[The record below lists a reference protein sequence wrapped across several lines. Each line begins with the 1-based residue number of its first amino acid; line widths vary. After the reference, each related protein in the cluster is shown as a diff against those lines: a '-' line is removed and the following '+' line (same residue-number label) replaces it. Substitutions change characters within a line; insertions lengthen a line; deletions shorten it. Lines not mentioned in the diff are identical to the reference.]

1 MDESIIKKANTKKS
15 LSDEIATRQ
24 RSLNFYSLCNI
35 LPDPDIVLR
44 KQGKDIKIYREL
56 LCDPHV
62 TACVQSRK
70 AGVLSLEWEIAR
82 GLNKAKNIELLSN
95 LLKKLDIYKLIN
107 DILDSVL
114 WGFQP
119 IEVIWEKSGNLILPT
134 ELKAKP
140 TEWFC
145 YDADNNLR
153 FKTKQNYFGELLP
166 PKKFLCPQY
175 NASYDNPYGD
185 RILSKVFWQVVFKK
199 GGLKFWTIFTEK
211 YGMPHIIG
219 KHPRGASQEET
230 NALADML
237 ERMVQDAIA
246 VIPDDSSVELKEANK
261 SSSAE
266 IYEKLIDKMNAEIS
280 KAIIGQTLTTEIGN
294 TGSYAAS
301 NTHFQVRQDII
312 DSDKKLVE
320 KTINQLLR
328 WIYELNFF
336 TEIVPEFE
344 LYEQE
349 DIDLDLAQRDKT
361 LSESGVKFTKKYFI
375 KNYGLDE
382 EDFDIAEIQQTAQPV
397 FSQFKE
403 QENFQGQRQVD
414 ELFDLI
420 SNQELQNQSEKILSP
435 IIEMIMNGNS
445 YSEIKEA
452 LKDENLNTKDFEKV
466 LQKALFLCEV
476 EGRIDGLE

>member
-82 GLNKAKNIELLSN
+82 GINKDKNIELLSN

-312 DSDKKLVE
+312 DSDKRLVE

-328 WIYELNFF
+328 WIYELNFS

-344 LYEQE
+344 LYEEE

-382 EDFDIAEIQQTAQPV
+382 EDFDITQFQQTTQPV

-403 QENFQGQRQVD
+403 QENFQGQTQVD

-420 SNQELQNQSEKILSP
+420 SNKELQNQSEKILSP

-466 LQKALFLCEV
+466 LQKALFLCEA
-476 EGRIDGLE
+476 EGRLDGLQ

>member
-15 LSDEIATRQ
+15 LSEEIATRQ

-44 KQGKDIKIYREL
+44 RQGKDIKIYREL

-82 GLNKAKNIELLSN
+82 GLNKDNNIELLSN

-119 IEVIWEKSGNLILPT
+119 IEIIWKKEGNLILPA
-134 ELKAKP
+134 ELKSKP

-145 YDADNNLR
+145 YDANNNLR
-153 FKTKQNYFGELLP
+153 FKTKQNYFGEELP

-185 RILSKVFWQVVFKK
+185 RVLSKVFWQVVFKK
-199 GGLKFWTIFTEK
+199 GGLKFWTVFTEK

-230 NALADML
+230 NTLADML
-237 ERMVQDAIA
+237 ERMIQDAIA
-246 VIPDDSSVELKEANK
+246 VIPDDSSVEIQEAEK

-266 IYEKLIDKMNAEIS
+266 IFEKLIDKMNAEIS
-280 KAIIGQTLTTEIGN
+280 NAIIGQTLSTEIGS

-328 WIYELNFF
+328 WIYELNFLNS
-336 TEIVPEFE
+336 EIPEFE
-344 LYEQE
+344 LYEEE
-349 DIDLDLAQRDKT
+349 DIDLNLAQRDKT
-361 LSESGVKFTKKYFI
+361 LSESGVQFSKKYFI
-375 KNYGLDE
+375 KNYGLED
-382 EDFDIAEIQQTAQPV
+382 EDFEIVKPQQLTQPS

-403 QENFQGQRQVD
+403 TQNSNGQQKID
-414 ELFDLI
+414 DLFDLI
-420 SNQELQNQSEKILSP
+420 VADELEFQSQKILSP
-435 IIEMIMNGNS
+435 LIEMIMNGNS

-452 LKDENLNTKDFEKV
+452 LKDENLNTKDFEKA

-476 EGRIDGLE
+476 EGRLDGLD

>member
-1 MDESIIKKANTKKS
+1 MDESIIKRANTKKS
-15 LSDEIATRQ
+15 LSEEIATRQ

-62 TACVQSRK
+62 IACVQSRK

-82 GLNKAKNIELLSN
+82 GLNKDKNIELLSN
-95 LLKKLDIYKLIN
+95 LLKKLDLYKLIN

-119 IEVIWEKSGNLILPT
+119 IEIIWKKEGSLILPS

-140 TEWFC
+140 PEWFC

-230 NALADML
+230 NNLADML

-246 VIPDDSSVELKEANK
+246 VIPDDSSVELQEANK

-266 IYEKLIDKMNAEIS
+266 IYEKLINKMNAEIS
-280 KAIIGQTLTTEIGN
+280 KAIIGQTLTTEIGS

-301 NTHFQVRQDII
+301 NTHFQVRQDIVN
-312 DSDKKLVE
+312 SDKKLVE

-328 WIYELNFF
+328 WIYELNFS
-336 TEIVPEFE
+336 TEIIPEFE
-344 LYEQE
+344 LYEEE
-349 DIDLDLAQRDKT
+349 DIDLNLAQRDKT

-435 IIEMIMNGNS
+435 LIEMIMNGNS

>member
-24 RSLNFYSLCNI
+24 RSLNFYSLCTI

-82 GLNKAKNIELLSN
+82 GINKDKNIELLSN

-140 TEWFC
+140 TDWFC

-312 DSDKKLVE
+312 DSDKRLVE

-328 WIYELNFF
+328 WIYELNFS

-344 LYEQE
+344 LYEEE

-382 EDFDIAEIQQTAQPV
+382 EDFDITQFQQTTQPV

-403 QENFQGQRQVD
+403 QENFQGQTQVD

-420 SNQELQNQSEKILSP
+420 SNKELQNQSEKILSP

-466 LQKALFLCEV
+466 HQKALFLCEA
-476 EGRIDGLE
+476 EGRLDGLQ

>member
-15 LSDEIATRQ
+15 LSEEIATRQ

-62 TACVQSRK
+62 IACVQSRK

-82 GLNKAKNIELLSN
+82 GLNKDKNIELLSN
-95 LLKKLDIYKLIN
+95 LLKKLDLYKLIN

-119 IEVIWEKSGNLILPT
+119 IEIIWKKEGSLILPS

-140 TEWFC
+140 PEWFC

-230 NALADML
+230 NNLADML

-246 VIPDDSSVELKEANK
+246 VIPDDSSVELQEANK

-266 IYEKLIDKMNAEIS
+266 IYEKLINKMNAEIS
-280 KAIIGQTLTTEIGN
+280 KAIIGQTLTTEIGS

-301 NTHFQVRQDII
+301 NTHFQVRQDIVN
-312 DSDKKLVE
+312 SDKKLVE

-328 WIYELNFF
+328 WIYELNFS
-336 TEIVPEFE
+336 TEIIPEFE
-344 LYEQE
+344 LYEEE
-349 DIDLDLAQRDKT
+349 DIDLNLAQRDKT

-435 IIEMIMNGNS
+435 LIEMIMNGNS

>member
-15 LSDEIATRQ
+15 LSEEIATRQ

-44 KQGKDIKIYREL
+44 KQGKDIKIYRGL

-82 GLNKAKNIELLSN
+82 GLNKDKNIELLSN

-266 IYEKLIDKMNAEIS
+266 IYEKLIKKM
-280 KAIIGQTLTTEIGN
+280 
-294 TGSYAAS
+294 
-301 NTHFQVRQDII
+301 
-312 DSDKKLVE
+312 KK
-320 KTINQLLR
+320 
-328 WIYELNFF
+328 
-336 TEIVPEFE
+336 
-344 LYEQE
+344 
-349 DIDLDLAQRDKT
+349 
-361 LSESGVKFTKKYFI
+361 
-375 KNYGLDE
+375 GL
-382 EDFDIAEIQQTAQPV
+382 
-397 FSQFKE
+397 
-403 QENFQGQRQVD
+403 
-414 ELFDLI
+414 
-420 SNQELQNQSEKILSP
+420 
-435 IIEMIMNGNS
+435 
-445 YSEIKEA
+445 
-452 LKDENLNTKDFEKV
+452 
-466 LQKALFLCEV
+466 
-476 EGRIDGLE
+476 

>member
-1 MDESIIKKANTKKS
+1 MDESIIKTANTKKS
-15 LSDEIATRQ
+15 LSEEIATRQ

-62 TACVQSRK
+62 IDCVQSRK

-82 GLNKAKNIELLSN
+82 GLNKDKNIELLSN
-95 LLKKLDIYKLIN
+95 LLKKLDLYKLIN

-119 IEVIWEKSGNLILPT
+119 IEIIWKKEGSLILPS

-140 TEWFC
+140 PEWFC

-230 NALADML
+230 NNLADML

-246 VIPDDSSVELKEANK
+246 VIPDDSSVELQEANK

-266 IYEKLIDKMNAEIS
+266 IYEKLINKMNAEIS
-280 KAIIGQTLTTEIGN
+280 KAIIGQTLTTEIGS

-301 NTHFQVRQDII
+301 NTHFQVRQDIVN
-312 DSDKKLVE
+312 SDKKLVE

-328 WIYELNFF
+328 WIYELNFS
-336 TEIVPEFE
+336 TEIIPEFE
-344 LYEQE
+344 LYEEE
-349 DIDLDLAQRDKT
+349 DIDLNLAQRDKT

-435 IIEMIMNGNS
+435 LIEMIVNGNS

>member
-1 MDESIIKKANTKKS
+1 MDESIIKTANTKKS
-15 LSDEIATRQ
+15 LSEEIATRQ

-62 TACVQSRK
+62 IACVQSRK

-82 GLNKAKNIELLSN
+82 GLNKDKNIELLSN
-95 LLKKLDIYKLIN
+95 LLKKLDLYKLIN

-119 IEVIWEKSGNLILPT
+119 IEIIWKKEGSLILPS

-140 TEWFC
+140 PEWFC

-230 NALADML
+230 NNLADML

-246 VIPDDSSVELKEANK
+246 VIPDDSSVELQEANK

-266 IYEKLIDKMNAEIS
+266 IYEKLINKMNAEIS
-280 KAIIGQTLTTEIGN
+280 KAIIGQTLTTEIGS

-301 NTHFQVRQDII
+301 NTHFQVRQDIVN
-312 DSDKKLVE
+312 SDKKLVE

-328 WIYELNFF
+328 WIYELNFS
-336 TEIVPEFE
+336 TEIIPEFE
-344 LYEQE
+344 LYEEE
-349 DIDLDLAQRDKT
+349 DIDLNLAQRDKT

-435 IIEMIMNGNS
+435 LIEMIMNGNS

>member
-1 MDESIIKKANTKKS
+1 MDESIIKKANSKKS

-82 GLNKAKNIELLSN
+82 GINKDKNIELLSN

-266 IYEKLIDKMNAEIS
+266 IYEKLIDKMNSEIS

-328 WIYELNFF
+328 WIYELNFS

-344 LYEQE
+344 LYEEE

-382 EDFDIAEIQQTAQPV
+382 EDFDITQLQQTTQPV

-420 SNQELQNQSEKILSP
+420 SNKELQNQSEKILSP

-466 LQKALFLCEV
+466 LQKALFLCEA
-476 EGRIDGLE
+476 EGRLDGLQ

>member
-1 MDESIIKKANTKKS
+1 MDESIIKKANSKKS

-82 GLNKAKNIELLSN
+82 GINKDKNIELLSN

-312 DSDKKLVE
+312 DSDKRLVE

-328 WIYELNFF
+328 WIYELNFS

-344 LYEQE
+344 LYEEE

-382 EDFDIAEIQQTAQPV
+382 EDFDITQFQQTTQPV

-403 QENFQGQRQVD
+403 QENFQGQTQVD

-420 SNQELQNQSEKILSP
+420 SNKELQNQSEKILSP

-466 LQKALFLCEV
+466 HQKALFLCEA
-476 EGRIDGLE
+476 EGRLDGLQ

>member
-82 GLNKAKNIELLSN
+82 GLNKDKNIELLSN

-312 DSDKKLVE
+312 DSDKRLVE

-328 WIYELNFF
+328 WIYELNFS

-344 LYEQE
+344 LYEEE

-382 EDFDIAEIQQTAQPV
+382 EDFDITQFQQTTQPV

-403 QENFQGQRQVD
+403 QENFQGQTQVD

-420 SNQELQNQSEKILSP
+420 SNKELQNQSEKILSP

-466 LQKALFLCEV
+466 LQKALFLCEA
-476 EGRIDGLE
+476 EGRLDGLQ

>member
-1 MDESIIKKANTKKS
+1 
-15 LSDEIATRQ
+15 
-24 RSLNFYSLCNI
+24 
-35 LPDPDIVLR
+35 
-44 KQGKDIKIYREL
+44 
-56 LCDPHV
+56 
-62 TACVQSRK
+62 
-70 AGVLSLEWEIAR
+70 
-82 GLNKAKNIELLSN
+82 
-95 LLKKLDIYKLIN
+95 
-107 DILDSVL
+107 
-114 WGFQP
+114 
-119 IEVIWEKSGNLILPT
+119 
-134 ELKAKP
+134 
-140 TEWFC
+140 
-145 YDADNNLR
+145 
-153 FKTKQNYFGELLP
+153 
-166 PKKFLCPQY
+166 
-175 NASYDNPYGD
+175 
-185 RILSKVFWQVVFKK
+185 
-199 GGLKFWTIFTEK
+199 
-211 YGMPHIIG
+211 MPHIIG

>member
-15 LSDEIATRQ
+15 LSEEIATRQ

-44 KQGKDIKIYREL
+44 KQGKDIKIYRGL

-82 GLNKAKNIELLSN
+82 GLNKDKNIELLSN

>member
-1 MDESIIKKANTKKS
+1 MDESIIKKANSKKS

-82 GLNKAKNIELLSN
+82 GINKDKNIELLSN

-140 TEWFC
+140 TDWFC

-312 DSDKKLVE
+312 DSDKRLVE

-328 WIYELNFF
+328 WIYELNFS

-344 LYEQE
+344 LYEEE

-382 EDFDIAEIQQTAQPV
+382 EDFDITQFQQTTQPV

-403 QENFQGQRQVD
+403 QENFQGQTQVD

-420 SNQELQNQSEKILSP
+420 SNKELQNQSEKILSP

-466 LQKALFLCEV
+466 HQKALFLCEA
-476 EGRIDGLE
+476 EGRLDGLQ

>member
-1 MDESIIKKANTKKS
+1 MDESIIKKANSKKS

-82 GLNKAKNIELLSN
+82 GINKDKNIELLSN

-266 IYEKLIDKMNAEIS
+266 IYEKLIDKMNSEIS

-328 WIYELNFF
+328 WIYELNFS

-344 LYEQE
+344 LYEEE

-382 EDFDIAEIQQTAQPV
+382 EDFDITQFQQTTQPV

-403 QENFQGQRQVD
+403 QENFQGQTQVD

-420 SNQELQNQSEKILSP
+420 SNKELQNQSEKILSP

-466 LQKALFLCEV
+466 LQKALFLCEA
-476 EGRIDGLE
+476 EGRLDGLQ

>member
-15 LSDEIATRQ
+15 LADEIATRQ

-82 GLNKAKNIELLSN
+82 GINKDKNIELLSN

-140 TEWFC
+140 TDWFC

-312 DSDKKLVE
+312 DSDKRLVE

-328 WIYELNFF
+328 WIYELNFS

-344 LYEQE
+344 LYEEE

-382 EDFDIAEIQQTAQPV
+382 EDFDITQFQQTTQPV

-403 QENFQGQRQVD
+403 QENFQGQTQVD

-420 SNQELQNQSEKILSP
+420 SNKELQNQSEKILSP

-466 LQKALFLCEV
+466 HQKALFLCEA
-476 EGRIDGLE
+476 EGRLDGLQ

>member
-1 MDESIIKKANTKKS
+1 MDESIIKRANTKKS
-15 LSDEIATRQ
+15 LSEEIATRQ

-62 TACVQSRK
+62 IACVQSRK

-82 GLNKAKNIELLSN
+82 GINKDKNIELLSN

-312 DSDKKLVE
+312 DSDKRLVE

-328 WIYELNFF
+328 WIYELNFS

-344 LYEQE
+344 LYEEE
-349 DIDLDLAQRDKT
+349 DIDLNLAQRDKT

-435 IIEMIMNGNS
+435 LIEMIMNGNS

>member
-15 LSDEIATRQ
+15 LSEEIATRQ

-44 KQGKDIKIYREL
+44 RQGKDIKIYREL

-82 GLNKAKNIELLSN
+82 GIEKDKNIELLSN

-199 GGLKFWTIFTEK
+199 GGLKFWAIFTEK

-230 NALADML
+230 NTLADML
-237 ERMVQDAIA
+237 ERMIQDAIA
-246 VIPDDSSVELKEANK
+246 VIPDDSSVEIKEADK

-266 IYEKLIDKMNAEIS
+266 IFEKLIDKMNAEIS
-280 KAIIGQTLTTEIGN
+280 KAIIGQTLTTEIGS

-312 DSDKKLVE
+312 DSDRKLVE

-328 WIYELNFF
+328 WIYELNFINA
-336 TEIVPEFE
+336 EIPEFE
-344 LYEQE
+344 LYEEE

-361 LSESGVKFTKKYFI
+361 LSESGVQFSKKYFI
-375 KNYGLDE
+375 KNYGLED
-382 EDFDIAEIQQTAQPV
+382 EDFEIVKPQQITQPA
-397 FSQFKE
+397 FSQFKDI
-403 QENFQGQRQVD
+403 QSSNGQQQVD

-420 SNQELQNQSEKILSP
+420 DTDELEIQSQKILSP
-435 IIEMIMNGNS
+435 LIEMIMNGNS

-466 LQKALFLCEV
+466 LQKALFLCEA
-476 EGRIDGLE
+476 EGRLDGLE

>member
-82 GLNKAKNIELLSN
+82 GINKDKNIELLSN

-140 TEWFC
+140 TDWFC

-312 DSDKKLVE
+312 DSDKRLVE

-328 WIYELNFF
+328 WIYELNFS

-344 LYEQE
+344 LYEEE

-382 EDFDIAEIQQTAQPV
+382 EDFDITQFQQTTQPV

-403 QENFQGQRQVD
+403 QENFQGQTQVD

-420 SNQELQNQSEKILSP
+420 SNKELQNQSEKILSP

-466 LQKALFLCEV
+466 HQKALFLCEA
-476 EGRIDGLE
+476 EGRLDGLQ

>member
-82 GLNKAKNIELLSN
+82 GINKDKNIELLSN

-140 TEWFC
+140 TDWFC

-312 DSDKKLVE
+312 DSDKRLVE

-328 WIYELNFF
+328 WIYELNFS

-344 LYEQE
+344 LYEEE

-382 EDFDIAEIQQTAQPV
+382 EDFDITQFQQTTQPV

-403 QENFQGQRQVD
+403 QENFQGQTQVD

-420 SNQELQNQSEKILSP
+420 SNKELQNQSEKILSP

-466 LQKALFLCEV
+466 LQKALFLCEA
-476 EGRIDGLE
+476 EGRLDGLQ

>member
-1 MDESIIKKANTKKS
+1 MDESIIKKANSKKS

-82 GLNKAKNIELLSN
+82 GINKDKNIELLSN

-140 TEWFC
+140 TDWFC

-312 DSDKKLVE
+312 DSDKRLVE

-328 WIYELNFF
+328 WIYELNFS

-344 LYEQE
+344 LYEEE

-382 EDFDIAEIQQTAQPV
+382 EDFDITQFQQTTQPV

-403 QENFQGQRQVD
+403 QENFQGQTQVD

-420 SNQELQNQSEKILSP
+420 SNKELQNQSEKILSP

-466 LQKALFLCEV
+466 LQKALFLCEA
-476 EGRIDGLE
+476 EGRLDGLQ